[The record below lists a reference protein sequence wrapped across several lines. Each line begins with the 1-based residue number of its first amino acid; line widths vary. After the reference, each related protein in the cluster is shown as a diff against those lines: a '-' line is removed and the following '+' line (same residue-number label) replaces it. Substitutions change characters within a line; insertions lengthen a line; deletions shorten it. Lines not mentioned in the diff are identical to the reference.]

1 MNDQRELSIKVDGEM
16 FVVNDED
23 LTLLD
28 FLRSHVGITSVKDGC
43 SPQGQCGCCT
53 VLVDGQARVS
63 CVTPVKRVIGRE
75 IETLEGLDDT
85 LKNTWAKAFIDAG
98 ASQCGFCT
106 PGIIMRFAALQKS
119 GEKTE
124 IEKVKRS
131 LHAHL
136 CRCTGWQTI
145 LEAWDD
151 FGNSEVA
158 IENDKASERAS
169 IEGRTPQKI
178 GFDTALGKGGF
189 SADIAPSN
197 CLIAVPDQLGGWSL
211 GESLTEARNAS
222 KKIQGR
228 RTTVKAVPP
237 IELPTGDWDAV
248 LRTNWV
254 EPGYLE
260 TDSSWCE
267 PGGEPSTPLANGGAF
282 GSKFESVAPSAAR
295 QLADKY
301 KRPVLV
307 LLSREDSVH
316 LGHKRPPIAGG
327 VNKNGEGIIRVARTP
342 GIADA
347 INSVAPKI
355 EVQEIDLPG
364 PITSSKVRAAGWA
377 EAKILLCGAFG
388 EVGTIISPDGSEAS
402 AEIDGKSINISVRC
416 GEVLNE
422 TVLRSYCIGAAHM
435 AWSWVTSESLAVDV
449 NGLIQDLTVRSFGI
463 VRAGEMPEVN
473 VEIQPDSSK
482 AVNGSDAVF
491 VAVAAATWIH
501 KGTLPEWPVGN

>member
-1 MNDQRELSIKVDGEM
+1 MNYQRELSIKVDGK
-16 FVVNDED
+16 FFDVNDED

-28 FLRSHVGITSVKDGC
+28 FLRIHVGITSVKDGC

-75 IETLEGLDDT
+75 IETMDGLDNEI
-85 LKNTWAKAFIDAG
+85 KIAWAKAFIEAG

-106 PGIIMRFAALQKS
+106 PGIIMRFAALKKS
-119 GEKTE
+119 GEEIE

-136 CRCTGWQTI
+136 CRCTGWQTVV
-145 LEAWDD
+145 EAWNK
-151 FGNSEVA
+151 FGKSEVS
-158 IENDKASERAS
+158 IEIKNASERAS
-169 IEGRTPQKI
+169 IEGRTPQNI
-178 GFDTALGKGGF
+178 GLDTALGGGGF
-189 SADIAPSN
+189 SADTAPSN
-197 CLIAVPDQLGGWSL
+197 CLVAVPDSSGGWAL
-211 GESLTEARNAS
+211 GENLVEARSAS
-222 KKIQGR
+222 QKVQGR

-237 IELPTGDWDAV
+237 IDLPPGDWDAV
-248 LRTNWV
+248 LRTSWI

-282 GSKFESVAPSAAR
+282 GSKFESVAPSAAKL
-295 QLADKY
+295 LAEKY

-316 LGHKRPPIAGG
+316 LGPKRPPIAGG
-327 VNKNGEGIIRVARTP
+327 VKKNGEGVIRVARTP
-342 GIADA
+342 GIVAA

-355 EVQEIDLPG
+355 KVQEIDLCG
-364 PITSSKVRAAGWA
+364 PTTSAKVRAAGWA
-377 EAKILLCGAFG
+377 EAKILLCGALG
-388 EVGTIISPDGSEAS
+388 QVGTIISPDGSEAFV
-402 AEIDGKSINISVRC
+402 EVDEKNINVSVRC
-416 GEVLNE
+416 GAVLDE

-435 AWSWVTSESLAVDV
+435 AWSWVTSESLAVDES
-449 NGLIQDLTVRSFGI
+449 GEAQDLTVRSFGI
-463 VRAGEMPEVN
+463 VRADEMPEVH
-473 VEIQPDSSK
+473 VEIESDSGE

-501 KGTLPEWPVGN
+501 KGTQPEWPISH